1 MKRIQSIAAWLLSML
16 LICPLLTGFFCT
28 PAAAAD
34 TQTSENYN
42 ETQLSALVRF
52 FQYDIALDK
61 NSKVKNYEYAKLH
74 IDFDKPWEY
83 PGITWSNTAPYSV
96 LSIDFSAYPKLSG
109 KLDVSS
115 MFRLQT
121 INVSGTEIDWVV
133 FGENTELISVHAA
146 NAGILSMDL
155 SGCSA
160 LETVYCQGSYLQQL
174 IPPEHALK
182 ELHCENNYLNFS
194 TLPAVGCA
202 ENYSYSPQ
210 RNAFFIAQSTAN
222 SLEQN
227 TKADMTSYQAD
238 TIEWFDKT
246 GKPLSGITEDKP
258 QVYEFEG
265 LELGDEIYAVMT
277 NDAFPE
283 LTLTTSSIT
292 VIQNSRYVWWMCLG
306 AAFVFFIIFFC
317 IRYMSA
323 KHRGIELTTDKYT
336 DRISDAFDRLI
347 QNIDEKLQKHKKGK

>member
-1 MKRIQSIAAWLLSML
+1 MKRIQSGAAWLLSIL
-16 LICPLLTGFFCT
+16 LGLTLLTGFFCT
-28 PAAAAD
+28 PAAAAE

-42 ETQLSALVRF
+42 ETQLAALVKF
-52 FQYDIALDK
+52 FQYDIVLEK

-83 PGITWSNTAPYSV
+83 PGITWSTTVPYSV

-115 MFRLQT
+115 MFKLQT
-121 INVSGTEIDWVV
+121 INVSDTEIDWVV
-133 FGENTELISVHAA
+133 FGENNELTSVHAA
-146 NAGILSMDL
+146 NASILSMDL
-155 SGCSA
+155 SDCSM
-160 LETVYCQGSYLQQL
+160 LETVSCQGSCLQQL
-174 IPPEHALK
+174 TLPDHTLK

-202 ENYSYSPQ
+202 ESYSYSPQ

-227 TKADMTSYQAD
+227 TKANMTSYEAD

-246 GKPLSGITEDKP
+246 GKPLTGVTEVKP
-258 QVYEFEG
+258 QIYEFEG

-277 NDAFPE
+277 SSAFPE
-283 LTLTTSSIT
+283 LTLTTSNIT

-317 IRYMSA
+317 IRYMAA
-323 KHRGIELTTDKYT
+323 KHKGVELTTDKYT
-336 DRISDAFDRLI
+336 DRISDAFDRFI
-347 QNIDEKLQKHKKGK
+347 QNIDEKLHKHKKGK